1 MKDPKQSESS
11 LTNESQQVRVWKA
24 ALEKIKLVDVLDPP
38 SQVYQFRFVPDEKLD
53 HTRLVRALRPDIDVW
68 FRACVPKELARD
80 EFWRNL
86 FYSLQCQLEEQ
97 VQSTENAVTRRIQ
110 SGQRPHD
117 KVHTDEVST
126 LAKTDKAKG
135 VNDIQ
140 IGVDEGEQNLV
151 RNPRDQGRKLLQR
164 KEDDLADVQELSRQV
179 QSLGEELA
187 LARRRLL
194 ERTQVVC
201 RECGA
206 TARVIDVVPE
216 SDVAE
221 LSKCYLTGGVSF
233 LTTVALGLEQA
244 SVDQETASPT
254 KRQIGGCARHRGTW
268 ILSKDAQDF
277 MQLEESLKEQLRT
290 QKTTRLADV
299 AAQLAWIP
307 DSDDQRAM
315 QGSWSCCSQG
325 QFTGPGC
332 GDKAEH
338 VWEPVFR

>member
-1 MKDPKQSESS
+1 MLRSWLRVPLIPS
-11 LTNESQQVRVWKA
+11 LT
-24 ALEKIKLVDVLDPP
+24 
-38 SQVYQFRFVPDEKLD
+38 
-53 HTRLVRALRPDIDVW
+53 
-68 FRACVPKELARD
+68 
-80 EFWRNL
+80 
-86 FYSLQCQLEEQ
+86 
-97 VQSTENAVTRRIQ
+97 
-110 SGQRPHD
+110 
-117 KVHTDEVST
+117 
-126 LAKTDKAKG
+126 
-135 VNDIQ
+135 
-140 IGVDEGEQNLV
+140 
-151 RNPRDQGRKLLQR
+151 
-164 KEDDLADVQELSRQV
+164 
-179 QSLGEELA
+179 ELA

-290 QKTTRLADV
+290 QKVSHCVRLARSLH
-299 AAQLAWIP
+299 A
-307 DSDDQRAM
+307 RAPAICREASPFNVSPSPHY
-315 QGSWSCCSQG
+315 GICRSPRLDNTTC
-325 QFTGPGC
+325 
-332 GDKAEH
+332 
-338 VWEPVFR
+338 